1 LGSSKAL
8 LAKRQGLTRSHKV
21 NRDEDLCFA
30 STNNSSDVKQDIRY
44 AFRMLRKQ
52 PGFGTIAILTLALG
66 IGANTAIFSIVN
78 AVLLR
83 PLPYR
88 DADRIM
94 VLNES
99 SGPGQDYSVAL
110 PDYFDWRNDNT
121 VFEHLAAT
129 HKESRNLSGIPG
141 RDPERVSCASVT
153 RNFFNVVGVS
163 PETGRIFSEDEDKVG
178 APPVVVISDR
188 LWQRAFN
195 RDPGLLG
202 RSITLHDQN
211 FTVIGVMPPQIT
223 SPQDTDAWFSI
234 MRRSN
239 NPAWMDRSHHPMIFV
254 WGKLKP
260 GVTVDRA
267 RVEMKMIAAR
277 LERTYPETNGK
288 VYAVVTPL
296 LENLV
301 GKYRTNLGLLLGAV
315 GLVLLIACANLANL
329 FAARGAARA
338 REFAIHA
345 AVGATRGQIVK
356 KLLIESF
363 VIALLGGALGF
374 FLAIWVRDG
383 LIALSP
389 GNVSRFHQ
397 ISFDLP
403 VLGFTFL
410 VASLTTMLFGLWP
423 AWHTSQADI
432 QLALKAGSAGSGDP
446 PSAKRARDWLVVSE
460 IALTLTLLVAAGL
473 VLKSFSHLQS
483 LLLGYEPRALFT
495 ARFELPWQKYND
507 RDKINTFAKALL
519 DKVRSLPGVQ
529 NAAVSSNGPLMG
541 GWQTGFWREENQRP
555 QPSDMLNSDLEVV
568 GGDYFSTLKV
578 PLLRGRAFNE
588 RDTKDSPRVIII
600 DQAMAEQYF
609 PGENPIGK
617 RLGVDPGN
625 DNESYVMSEIV
636 GVVARMRFH
645 AVDEMAPLP
654 VIYCSLG
661 QAQRTSLT
669 LFVRSTMASTALE
682 RAVRDAV
689 TSIDSS
695 LPVFDARPMTDR
707 VRETWGAQRLLSFL
721 FSVFAGLALVLAT
734 IGLYGLLAYTTLKRV
749 PEIGIRLALG
759 ARPAQIR
766 ALILSHGI
774 QLLLIGSAI
783 GLVAAFG
790 LSRALQSV
798 LFEVKGID
806 PRIYLGV
813 GLILFGATLLAAW
826 IPARRA
832 SRVDP
837 IVALHTE

>member
-1 LGSSKAL
+1 
-8 LAKRQGLTRSHKV
+8 
-21 NRDEDLCFA
+21 
-30 STNNSSDVKQDIRY
+30 
-44 AFRMLRKQ
+44 MLRKQ
-52 PGFGTIAILTLALG
+52 PAFSAIAILTLALG

-83 PLPYR
+83 PLPYPN
-88 DADRIM
+88 ADRIV

-141 RDPERVSCASVT
+141 RDPERISCASVT
-153 RNFFNVVGVS
+153 RNFFNIIGLP
-163 PETGRIFSEDEDKVG
+163 PEIGRTFSEDEDKVG
-178 APPVVVISDR
+178 ARPVAVISDR
-188 LWQRAFN
+188 LWRRVFN
-195 RDPGLLG
+195 ADPSVLG

-211 FTVIGVMPPQIT
+211 FTVIGVMPPQTT
-223 SPQDTDAWFSI
+223 SPQDTDVWLS
-234 MRRSN
+234 MLRRSN
-239 NPAWMDRSHHPMIFV
+239 NPVWMQRFIHPMIFV

-260 GVTVDRA
+260 GVTLEQA
-267 RVEMKMIAAR
+267 RTEMKGIAAR
-277 LERTYPETNGK
+277 LEQAYPETNK
-288 VYAVVTPL
+288 QVYAVVTPL

-301 GKYRTNLGLLLGAV
+301 GRYRTNLGLLLAAV

-329 FAARGAARA
+329 FAARGAARS
-338 REFAIHA
+338 REFAIHT

-363 VIALLGGALGF
+363 VVALMGGALGF
-374 FLAIWVRDG
+374 LIAVWVRSG

-389 GNVSRFHQ
+389 GDVSRFQQ

-410 VASLTTMLFGLWP
+410 IASLTTVLVGLWP
-423 AWHTSQADI
+423 AWQASHANV
-432 QLALKAGSAGSGDP
+432 QLALKTGSAGSGDP
-446 PSAKRARDWLVVSE
+446 PSAKRARDWLVITE

-473 VLKSFSHLQS
+473 VLKSFSRLQS
-483 LLLGYEPRALFT
+483 LSLGYEPRALFT

-507 RDKINTFAKALL
+507 RDKINSFAKALL
-519 DKVRSLPGVQ
+519 DKVRGLPGLQ

-541 GWQTGFWREENQRP
+541 GWQTGFWREENPRP

-578 PLLRGRAFNE
+578 PLLRGRTFNQ

-617 RLGVDPGN
+617 RLRVAPGN
-625 DNESYVMSEIV
+625 DNEDYLMSEIV

-645 AVDEMAPLP
+645 AIDEMAPLP

-669 LFVRSTMASTALE
+669 LFVRSTMGSAVLE
-682 RAVRDAV
+682 RLIRDAV

-695 LPVFDARPMTDR
+695 MPVFDARPMSDR

-766 ALILSHGI
+766 ALILSHGM
-774 QLLLIGSAI
+774 QLLSIGCVI
-783 GLVAAFG
+783 GLVAAFA
-790 LSRALQSV
+790 LSRVLQSV
-798 LFEVKGID
+798 LFEVRGID

-813 GLILFGATLLAAW
+813 GLILFSAAFLAAW

-837 IVALHTE
+837 IVALRIE

>member
-1 LGSSKAL
+1 
-8 LAKRQGLTRSHKV
+8 
-21 NRDEDLCFA
+21 
-30 STNNSSDVKQDIRY
+30 
-44 AFRMLRKQ
+44 MLRKQ
-52 PGFGTIAILTLALG
+52 LGFSAIAILTLALG

-83 PLPYR
+83 PLPYPN
-88 DADRIM
+88 ADRIM

-141 RDPERVSCASVT
+141 RDSERISCASVT
-153 RNFFNVVGVS
+153 RNFFNIVGVP
-163 PETGRIFSEDEDKVG
+163 PEAGRTFSEDEDKIG

-188 LWQRAFN
+188 LWRRVFN
-195 RDPGLLG
+195 TDPSVLG

-211 FTVIGVMPPQIT
+211 FTVIGVMPPQVT
-223 SPQDTDAWFSI
+223 SPQDSDVWLSM

-239 NPAWMDRSHHPMIFV
+239 NPVWMQRFIHPMIYV

-260 GVTVDRA
+260 GVTLEQA
-267 RVEMKMIAAR
+267 RTEMKGISAR
-277 LERTYPETNGK
+277 LEQAYPETNK
-288 VYAVVTPL
+288 QVYAVVTPL

-301 GKYRTNLGLLLGAV
+301 GKYRTNLGLLLAAV

-329 FAARGAARA
+329 FAARSAARS

-345 AVGATRGQIVK
+345 AVGATRGQLVR

-363 VIALLGGALGF
+363 VIALIGGALGF
-374 FLAIWVRDG
+374 LMAVWVRDG

-389 GNVSRFHQ
+389 GDVSRFQQ

-410 VASLTTMLFGLWP
+410 IASLTTVLFGLWP
-423 AWHTSQADI
+423 AWQASHANVP
-432 QLALKAGSAGSGDP
+432 LALRTGSAASGDP
-446 PSAKRARDWLVVSE
+446 PSAKHARDWLVITE
-460 IALTLTLLVAAGL
+460 IALTVTLLVAAGL
-473 VLKSFSHLQS
+473 VLKSFSRLQS
-483 LLLGYEPRALFT
+483 LSLGYEPRGLFT
-495 ARFELPWQKYND
+495 ARFELPWQRYND
-507 RDKINTFAKALL
+507 RGKINTFNTALL
-519 DKVRSLPGVQ
+519 DKVRSLAGVQ

-541 GWQTGFWREENQRP
+541 GWQTGFWREENPRP

-578 PLLRGRAFNE
+578 PLLQGRTFNE

-617 RLGVDPGN
+617 RLGVAPGN
-625 DNESYVMSEIV
+625 DNEDYVMSEIV

-645 AVDEMAPLP
+645 AIDEMAPLP

-669 LFVRSTMASTALE
+669 LFVRSTMGSAALE
-682 RAVRDAV
+682 RLIRDAV

-695 LPVFDARPMTDR
+695 LAVFDARPMSDR
-707 VRETWGAQRLLSFL
+707 VHLTWGAQRQLSFL

-734 IGLYGLLAYTTLKRV
+734 IGLYGLLAYTTLKRL

-766 ALILSHGI
+766 ALILSHGM
-774 QLLLIGSAI
+774 QLLLIGSTI
-783 GLVAAFG
+783 GLIAAFA
-790 LSRALQSV
+790 LSHVLQSV
-798 LFEVKGID
+798 LFEVRAID

-813 GLILFGATLLAAW
+813 GLILFGAAFLASW
-826 IPARRA
+826 IPALRA

-837 IVALHTE
+837 IVALRTE

>member
-1 LGSSKAL
+1 
-8 LAKRQGLTRSHKV
+8 
-21 NRDEDLCFA
+21 
-30 STNNSSDVKQDIRY
+30 
-44 AFRMLRKQ
+44 MLRKQ
-52 PGFGTIAILTLALG
+52 PGFSAITILTLALG

-83 PLPYR
+83 PLPYP

-153 RNFFNVVGVS
+153 RNFFSVVGVS
-163 PETGRIFSEDEDKVG
+163 PEIGRIFREEEDTAG
-178 APPVVVISDR
+178 APLVVVISDR

-195 RDPGLLG
+195 RDPGVLG

-211 FTVIGVMPPQIT
+211 FTVIGVMPPQVT
-223 SPQDTDAWFSI
+223 SPHDSDVWLSM

-239 NPAWMDRSHHPMIFV
+239 NPVWMQRFIHPMIYV

-260 GVTVDRA
+260 GVTLEQA
-267 RVEMKMIAAR
+267 RTEMKGIAAR
-277 LERTYPETNGK
+277 LEQAYPETNK
-288 VYAVVTPL
+288 QVYAVVTPL

-315 GLVLLIACANLANL
+315 GLVLLIGCANLANL
-329 FAARGAARA
+329 FAARGAARS

-345 AVGATRGQIVK
+345 AVGATGGQIAK

-389 GNVSRFHQ
+389 GDVSRFRQ

-410 VASLTTMLFGLWP
+410 VASLTTVFFGLWP
-423 AWHTSQADI
+423 AWHASHADV

-446 PSAKRARDWLVVSE
+446 PSAKRARDWLVISE

-473 VLKSFSHLQS
+473 VLKSFSRLQS
-483 LLLGYEPRALFT
+483 LSLGYEPRALFT

-507 RDKINTFAKALL
+507 RDKINIFAKGLL
-519 DKVRSLPGVQ
+519 DKMRGLPGVQ
-529 NAAVSSNGPLMG
+529 DAAVSSNGPLMG
-541 GWQTGFWREENQRP
+541 GWQTGFWREENPRP

-568 GGDYFSTLKV
+568 VGDYFSTLKV

-645 AVDEMAPLP
+645 AIDEMAPLP

-669 LFVRSTMASTALE
+669 LFVRSTMASAALE

-695 LPVFDARPMTDR
+695 LPVFDARPMSDR
-707 VRETWGAQRLLSFL
+707 VHETWGAQRLLSSL
-721 FSVFAGLALVLAT
+721 FSIFAGLALVLAT

-749 PEIGIRLALG
+749 PEIGIRIALG
-759 ARPAQIR
+759 ARPGQIR
-766 ALILSHGI
+766 ALILAHGM
-774 QLLLIGSAI
+774 QLLLIGSVI
-783 GLVAAFG
+783 GLVAALA
-790 LSRALQSV
+790 LSRVLQSV

-813 GLILFGATLLAAW
+813 GLILFGTTLLAAW

>member
-1 LGSSKAL
+1 MS
-8 LAKRQGLTRSHKV
+8 
-21 NRDEDLCFA
+21 
-30 STNNSSDVKQDIRY
+30 QDIRY

-52 PGFGTIAILTLALG
+52 LGFSVIAILTLALG

-83 PLPYR
+83 PLPYPN
-88 DADRIM
+88 ADRIM

-153 RNFFNVVGVS
+153 RNFFNIIGL
-163 PETGRIFSEDEDKVG
+163 PPKIGRTFSEDEDKVG
-178 APPVVVISDR
+178 APPVAVISDR
-188 LWQRAFN
+188 LWRRVFN
-195 RDPGLLG
+195 AAPSVLG

-211 FTVIGVMPPQIT
+211 YTVIGVMPPQVT
-223 SPQDTDAWFSI
+223 SPQDTDVWLSM

-239 NPAWMDRSHHPMIFV
+239 NPVWMQRFIHPMIYV

-260 GVTVDRA
+260 GVTLEQA
-267 RVEMKMIAAR
+267 RSEMKTIAAR
-277 LERTYPETNGK
+277 LEKAYPETNGK
-288 VYAVVTPL
+288 ETAIVTPL

-301 GKYRTNLGLLLGAV
+301 GKYRINLTLLLGAV

-389 GNVSRFHQ
+389 GDVSRFHQ

-423 AWHTSQADI
+423 AWHASHADI

-446 PSAKRARDWLVVSE
+446 PSAKRARDWLVISE

-473 VLKSFSHLQS
+473 IVKSFSRLQS
-483 LLLGYEPRALFT
+483 LSLGYEPRALFT

-519 DKVRSLPGVQ
+519 DKVRGLPGVQ

-541 GWQTGFWREENQRP
+541 GWQTGFWREENPRP

-617 RLGVDPGN
+617 RLGVDAGN
-625 DNESYVMSEIV
+625 DEEGSVMSEIV

-669 LFVRSTMASTALE
+669 LFVRSTMASAALE
-682 RAVRDAV
+682 RTVHDAV

-721 FSVFAGLALVLAT
+721 FSIFSGLALVLAT

-759 ARPAQIR
+759 ARPDQIR
-766 ALILSHGI
+766 RLILSHGL
-774 QLLLIGSAI
+774 QLLSIGSVI
-783 GLVAAFG
+783 GLIAAFV

-798 LFEVKGID
+798 LFEVKEVD

-813 GLILFGATLLAAW
+813 GLILFGATLVAAW

>member
-1 LGSSKAL
+1 
-8 LAKRQGLTRSHKV
+8 
-21 NRDEDLCFA
+21 
-30 STNNSSDVKQDIRY
+30 
-44 AFRMLRKQ
+44 MLRKQ
-52 PGFGTIAILTLALG
+52 PAFSAIAILTLALG

-83 PLPYR
+83 PLPYPN
-88 DADRIM
+88 ADRIV

-141 RDPERVSCASVT
+141 RDPERISCASVT
-153 RNFFNVVGVS
+153 RNFFNIIGLP
-163 PETGRIFSEDEDKVG
+163 PEIGRTFSEDEDKVG
-178 APPVVVISDR
+178 ARPVAVISDR
-188 LWQRAFN
+188 LWRRVFN
-195 RDPGLLG
+195 ADPSVLG

-211 FTVIGVMPPQIT
+211 FTVIGVMPPQTT
-223 SPQDTDAWFSI
+223 SPQDTDVWLS
-234 MRRSN
+234 MLRRSN
-239 NPAWMDRSHHPMIFV
+239 NPVWMQRFIHPMIFV

-260 GVTVDRA
+260 GVTLEQA
-267 RVEMKMIAAR
+267 RTEMKGIAAR
-277 LERTYPETNGK
+277 LEQAYPETNK
-288 VYAVVTPL
+288 QVYAVVTPL

-301 GKYRTNLGLLLGAV
+301 GRYRTNLGLLLAAV

-329 FAARGAARA
+329 FAARGAARS

-363 VIALLGGALGF
+363 VVALMGGALGF
-374 FLAIWVRDG
+374 LIAVWVRSG

-389 GNVSRFHQ
+389 GDVSRFQQ

-410 VASLTTMLFGLWP
+410 IASLTTVLVGLWP
-423 AWHTSQADI
+423 AWQASHANV
-432 QLALKAGSAGSGDP
+432 QLALKTGSAGSGDP
-446 PSAKRARDWLVVSE
+446 PSAKRARDWLVITE

-473 VLKSFSHLQS
+473 VLKSFSRLQS
-483 LLLGYEPRALFT
+483 LSLGYEPRALFT

-507 RDKINTFAKALL
+507 RDKINSFAKALL
-519 DKVRSLPGVQ
+519 DKVRGLPGLQ

-541 GWQTGFWREENQRP
+541 GWQTGFWREENPRP

-578 PLLRGRAFNE
+578 PLLRGRTFNQ

-617 RLGVDPGN
+617 RLRVAPGN
-625 DNESYVMSEIV
+625 DNEDYLMSEIV

-645 AVDEMAPLP
+645 AIDEMAPLP

-669 LFVRSTMASTALE
+669 LFVRSTMGSAVLE
-682 RAVRDAV
+682 RLIRDAV

-695 LPVFDARPMTDR
+695 LPVFDARPMSDR

-766 ALILSHGI
+766 ALILSHGM
-774 QLLLIGSAI
+774 QLLSIGCVI
-783 GLVAAFG
+783 GLVAAFA
-790 LSRALQSV
+790 LSRVLQSV
-798 LFEVKGID
+798 LFEVRGID

-813 GLILFGATLLAAW
+813 GLILFSAAFLAAW

-837 IVALHTE
+837 IVALRIE

>member
-1 LGSSKAL
+1 MNDLKLGF
-8 LAKRQGLTRSHKV
+8 RQ
-21 NRDEDLCFA
+21 
-30 STNNSSDVKQDIRY
+30 
-44 AFRMLRKQ
+44 LRKS
-52 PGFGTIAILTLALG
+52 PGFTFVAVLTLALG
-66 IGANTAIFSIVN
+66 IGANTAIFSIIN

-83 PLPYR
+83 PLPYP

-141 RDPERVSCASVT
+141 REPERISCASVT
-153 RNFFNVVGVS
+153 RNFFNIVGLP
-163 PETGRIFSEDEDKVG
+163 PEVGRSFSENEDKAG

-188 LWQRAFN
+188 LWRRVFN
-195 RDPGLLG
+195 ADSNVLG
-202 RSITLHDQN
+202 RSITLHDQDY
-211 FTVIGVMPPQIT
+211 TVIGVMPPQLT
-223 SPQDTDAWFSI
+223 SPQDVDAWLSM

-239 NPAWMDRSHHPMIFV
+239 NPAWMQRFVHPMIYV
-254 WGKLKP
+254 WGKIKP
-260 GVTVDRA
+260 GVTVAQA
-267 RVEMKMIAAR
+267 RTEIKAIAAR
-277 LERTYPETNGK
+277 LAKTYPETNGQET
-288 VYAVVTPL
+288 AVVTPL

-315 GLVLLIACANLANL
+315 GVVLLIACANLANL
-329 FAARGAARA
+329 FAVRGAARA

-345 AVGATRGQIVK
+345 AVGATRGRIVK

-363 VIALLGGALGF
+363 VITLIGGALG
-374 FLAIWVRDG
+374 LLMAVWVRNG

-389 GNVSRFHQ
+389 EHVSRFQQ

-410 VASLTTMLFGLWP
+410 IASLTTVIFGLWP
-423 AWHTSQADI
+423 AWQASHANV
-432 QLALKAGSAGSGDP
+432 QLALKTGSAGSGDP
-446 PSAKRARDWLVVSE
+446 PSAKRARDWLVISE
-460 IALTLTLLVAAGL
+460 IALTLTLLVTAGL
-473 VLKSFSHLQS
+473 VLKSFSRLQS
-483 LLLGYEPRALFT
+483 LSLGYEPRALFT
-495 ARFELPWQKYND
+495 ARFELPWRKYSD
-507 RDKINTFAKALL
+507 RNKIDLFARTLL
-519 DKVRSLPGVQ
+519 GKVRASPDVQ

-541 GWQTGFWREENQRP
+541 GWQTGFWREENPRP
-555 QPSDMLNSDLEVV
+555 SPSDMLNSDLEVV
-568 GGDYFSTLKV
+568 SGDYFSTLKV
-578 PLLRGRAFNE
+578 PLLRGRTFNE

-609 PGENPIGK
+609 PGEDPIGK
-617 RLGVDPGN
+617 RLGVDLGN
-625 DNESYVMSEIV
+625 DEEGSVKSEIV
-636 GVVARMRFH
+636 GVVARVRFH

-654 VIYCSLG
+654 LIYASLG
-661 QAQRTSLT
+661 QVQRTSLT
-669 LFVRSTMASTALE
+669 LFIRSTMGSAALE
-682 RAVRDAV
+682 RFIRHAV
-689 TSIDSS
+689 TSMDPS
-695 LPVFDARPMTDR
+695 LAVFDARPMSDR

-766 ALILSHGI
+766 TLILSHAMR
-774 QLLLIGSAI
+774 LLLIGSVIGVVAAI
-783 GLVAAFG
+783 GL
-790 LSRALQSV
+790 SPALQTV

-813 GLILFGATLLAAW
+813 GALLFSATLFASW
-826 IPARRA
+826 IPAHQA
-832 SRVDP
+832 SRIDP
-837 IVALHTE
+837 IQALHTE

>member
-1 LGSSKAL
+1 
-8 LAKRQGLTRSHKV
+8 
-21 NRDEDLCFA
+21 
-30 STNNSSDVKQDIRY
+30 
-44 AFRMLRKQ
+44 MLRKQ
-52 PGFGTIAILTLALG
+52 PGFSVIAILTLALG

-83 PLPYR
+83 PLPYPN
-88 DADRIM
+88 ADRIM

-129 HKESRNLSGIPG
+129 HKESRNLSSIPG

-153 RNFFNVVGVS
+153 RNFFSIVGLP
-163 PETGRIFSEDEDKVG
+163 PEIGRTFSEDEDKVG
-178 APPVVVISDR
+178 APPVVMISDR
-188 LWQRAFN
+188 LWRRVFN
-195 RDPGLLG
+195 ADPSVLG

-211 FTVIGVMPPQIT
+211 FTVIGVMPPQVT
-223 SPQDTDAWFSI
+223 SPQDSDVWLSM

-239 NPAWMDRSHHPMIFV
+239 NPVWMQRFIHPMIYV

-260 GVTVDRA
+260 GVTLEQA
-267 RVEMKMIAAR
+267 RSEMKTIAAR
-277 LERTYPETNGK
+277 LEKAYPETNGK
-288 VYAVVTPL
+288 ETAIVTPL

-301 GKYRTNLGLLLGAV
+301 GKYRTNLKLLLGAV

-338 REFAIHA
+338 REFAIHV

-356 KLLIESF
+356 KLLIEGF
-363 VIALLGGALGF
+363 VIALIGGALGF
-374 FLAIWVRDG
+374 FMAVWVRDG

-389 GNVSRFHQ
+389 GDVSRFHQ
-397 ISFDLP
+397 VSFDIR
-403 VLGFTFL
+403 VLGFTCF
-410 VASLTTMLFGLWP
+410 VASLTTVLFGLWP
-423 AWHTSQADI
+423 AWQASHADV

-446 PSAKRARDWLVVSE
+446 PSAKRARDWLVISE
-460 IALTLTLLVAAGL
+460 IALTLALLVAAGL
-473 VLKSFSHLQS
+473 VSKSFSRLQS
-483 LLLGYEPRALFT
+483 LSLGYEPRALFT

-507 RDKINTFAKALL
+507 RDKIGTFAKALL
-519 DKVRSLPGVQ
+519 DKVRGLPGVQ

-541 GWQTGFWREENQRP
+541 GWQTGFWREENPRP
-555 QPSDMLNSDLEVV
+555 QPSDMLSSDLEVV

-588 RDTKDSPRVIII
+588 GDTKDSPRVIII

-625 DNESYVMSEIV
+625 DNESSVMSEIV

-645 AVDEMAPLP
+645 AIDEMAPLP

-669 LFVRSTMASTALE
+669 LFVRSTMASAALE
-682 RAVRDAV
+682 RTVHDAV

-721 FSVFAGLALVLAT
+721 FSIFAGLALVLAT

-759 ARPAQIR
+759 ARPGQIR
-766 ALILSHGI
+766 ALILSHGM
-774 QLLLIGSAI
+774 QLFLIGSVI
-783 GLVAAFG
+783 GVIAAFA
-790 LSRALQSV
+790 LSRLLQSV

-813 GLILFGATLLAAW
+813 GLILFGATLVAAW

>member
-1 LGSSKAL
+1 
-8 LAKRQGLTRSHKV
+8 
-21 NRDEDLCFA
+21 
-30 STNNSSDVKQDIRY
+30 
-44 AFRMLRKQ
+44 MLRKQ
-52 PGFGTIAILTLALG
+52 PGFSTIAILTLALG
-66 IGANTAIFSIVN
+66 IGANSAIFSIVN

-83 PLPYR
+83 PLPYP
-88 DADRIM
+88 DAERIM

-153 RNFFNVVGVS
+153 RNFFSVVGIS
-163 PETGRIFSEDEDKVG
+163 PEIGRNFSEDEDKVG

-188 LWQRAFN
+188 LWRRVFN
-195 RDPGLLG
+195 ADPSVLG

-211 FTVIGVMPPQIT
+211 FTVIGVMPPQVT
-223 SPQDTDAWFSI
+223 SPQDSDVWLSM

-239 NPAWMDRSHHPMIFV
+239 NPVWMQRFIHPMIYV

-260 GVTVDRA
+260 GVTLEQA
-267 RVEMKMIAAR
+267 RSEMKTIAAR
-277 LERTYPETNGK
+277 LEKTYPETNGK
-288 VYAVVTPL
+288 ETAIVTPL

-301 GKYRTNLGLLLGAV
+301 GKYRINLTLLLGAV
-315 GLVLLIACANLANL
+315 SLVLLIACANLANL

-345 AVGATRGQIVK
+345 AVGATRGQVVK

-363 VIALLGGALGF
+363 VIALIGGALGF
-374 FLAIWVRDG
+374 FMAVWVRDG
-383 LIALSP
+383 LITLSP
-389 GNVSRFHQ
+389 GEVSRFQQ

-410 VASLTTMLFGLWP
+410 IASLTTVLFGLWP
-423 AWHTSQADI
+423 AWQASHANV

-446 PSAKRARDWLVVSE
+446 PSAKRARDWLVISE

-473 VLKSFSHLQS
+473 VLKSFSRLQS
-483 LLLGYEPRALFT
+483 LSLGYEPRALFT

-519 DKVRSLPGVQ
+519 DKVRGLPGVQ

-541 GWQTGFWREENQRP
+541 GWQTGFWREENPRP

-568 GGDYFSTLKV
+568 VGDYFSTLKV

-661 QAQRTSLT
+661 QTQRTSLT
-669 LFVRSTMASTALE
+669 LFVRSAMASAALE

-695 LPVFDARPMTDR
+695 MPVFDARPMSDR

-766 ALILSHGI
+766 ALIFSHGM
-774 QLLLIGSAI
+774 QLLLIGSVI
-783 GLVAAFG
+783 GLFAAFA
-790 LSRALQSV
+790 LSRALQSM
-798 LFEVKGID
+798 LFEVRGTD
-806 PRIYLGV
+806 PKIYFGV
-813 GLILFGATLLAAW
+813 GLILFAATLFASW